1 MVTIIQIVI
10 VRLCAQLW
18 AGRAGAALVW
28 SWLAATSLPGVA
40 QSVDPARG
48 ATPSTASQPD
58 VCTLVFGHGR
68 NVTADDD
75 AANASWDH
83 VNQAFASVVA
93 SQLSSHGMRAVPVL
107 LPVTVSDLAEI
118 VDTLLER
125 AEREGCT
132 RILEA
137 TVFADEDA
145 DVLVARLRA
154 YPVVRDGRT
163 SRIGT
168 ADYSTQQEYPN
179 TQRNRDRL
187 VPAVLGRELAGAYL
201 KRASP

>member
-1 MVTIIQIVI
+1 M
-10 VRLCAQLW
+10 A
-18 AGRAGAALVW
+18 
-28 SWLAATSLPGVA
+28 P
-40 QSVDPARG
+40 
-48 ATPSTASQPD
+48 QPD

-68 NVTADDD
+68 NVALDDD

-93 SQLSSHGMRAVPVL
+93 SELSIHGTRTVPVL
-107 LPVTVSDLAEI
+107 LPVTVSDLAAI

-125 AEREGCT
+125 AEHEGCT

-137 TVFADEDA
+137 TVFADDEA

-154 YPVVRDGRT
+154 YPVVREGSR

-168 ADYSTQQEYPN
+168 TDYSSQQEYPN

-187 VPAVLGRELAGAYL
+187 VPAMLGRELAAAYL